1 MSEKEKH
8 HNCSASSGEK
18 SCSACDDDHHG
29 GCGCGHDHSHD
40 EGSVGDYIRI
50 AAAGILLACALSGG
64 YLGLPEITIHVLAIL
79 SALLTGLP
87 IIASSVKGL
96 ISRRQSVCELA
107 GIAIIAAL
115 FIGEYIVAAEVGLI
129 LSLGEIAEEYAYRR
143 TRRDIERIASVHPD
157 HGLVERDGAVLEVPV
172 DAIEVGDIVLVRPG
186 DIVPSDGCVISG
198 STSVD
203 ESCLSGESIPVGKEA
218 GDHVYS
224 GSTNINGAI
233 RVEVIKKSSESTYS
247 RIVGF
252 VREAE
257 ARRPPANPF
266 IEKFTSIYAPLTL
279 LIAVLTWALTGS
291 IERAITI
298 LIVACPCA
306 LLLASPSAVIAAI
319 GAGARRGILVKSGLY
334 LEGAGKINTVL
345 FDKTGTLTSGKMSVQ
360 KVRAFGSFDESSV
373 VALAAAA
380 ECGSEHPVSGA
391 IVGYAEEAGL
401 PPARCG
407 KMNSRP
413 GLGVEAES
421 DSGRILVGNAR
432 FLDESGISIPL
443 QVQSS
448 AGSLSGDGI
457 TPVFVSLN
465 GEVAGI
471 IGVSDSVREESA
483 GVVKDLL
490 DYGMDCISMISGDR
504 QDVAKHI
511 AQACGISSGNV
522 YSGIAPGEKKS
533 IVEKHQSSGR
543 TVCFVGDG
551 VNDAPALAQANV
563 GVAMG
568 SRENTI
574 AIETSHVVLLRD
586 DLRSLLS
593 FIRLGRITIRTIK
606 VNVFFSL
613 SFTFLLMVL
622 AFFGFVHPATGA
634 LGHIIAVLAVLAL
647 SALIPVWMKK
657 SA

>member
-1 MSEKEKH
+1 MSEKDRYS
-8 HNCSASSGEK
+8 NYSGSSGDE
-18 SCSACDDDHHG
+18 SCSMFEEHHHG
-29 GCGCGHDHSHD
+29 GCGCVHEHNHD
-40 EGSVGDYIRI
+40 EGSIGEYIRI
-50 AAAGILLACALSGG
+50 AGAGILLACALSGG
-64 YLGLPEITIHVLAIL
+64 YLGLTDITVNILAIL
-79 SALLTGLP
+79 SALLTGFP

-96 ISRRQSVCELA
+96 LGRRQSVCELA
-107 GIAIIAAL
+107 GIAIIAAIL
-115 FIGEYIVAAEVGLI
+115 IGEYVVAAEVGLI
-129 LSLGEIAEEYAYRR
+129 LSIGEIAEEYAYRR
-143 TRRDIERIASVHPD
+143 TRRDIEKIASVHPD
-157 HGLVERDGAVLEVPV
+157 HGLVEKEGAVVEVPV

-186 DIVPSDGCVISG
+186 DIVPSDGFVISG

-203 ESCLSGESIPVGKEA
+203 ESCLSGESVPVGKDV

-233 RVEVIKKSSESTYS
+233 RVEVIKKSSDSTYS

-257 ARRPPANPF
+257 ARRPPTNPF
-266 IEKFTSIYAPLTL
+266 IERFTSIYAPLTL
-279 LIAVLTWALTGS
+279 LIAVLTWVLTGS

-306 LLLASPSAVIAAI
+306 LLLSSPSAVIAAI

-334 LEGAGKINTVL
+334 LEGAGQINTVL

-360 KVRAFGSFDESSV
+360 NVRAFGSFDEDSV
-373 VALAAAA
+373 MALAAAA

-391 IVGYAEEAGL
+391 IVRYAEEAGL
-401 PPARCG
+401 SIARCG
-407 KMNSRP
+407 KMNSKP

-432 FLDESGISIPL
+432 FLDESGISIPVP
-443 QVQSS
+443 VQSE
-448 AGSLSGDGI
+448 AALLSEGGI

-483 GVVKDLL
+483 SVVAGLS
-490 DYGMDCISMISGDR
+490 DYGINYISMISGDR

-511 AQACGISSGNV
+511 AEACGINSENVCSGV
-522 YSGIAPGEKKS
+522 APGEKKS
-533 IVEKHQSSGR
+533 IVEKHQSAGR

-551 VNDAPALAQANV
+551 INDSPALAQANV
-563 GVAMG
+563 GVSIG

-574 AIETSHVVLLRD
+574 AIETSHVVLLGD

-593 FIRLGRITIRTIK
+593 FIRLGRMTIRTIK

-613 SFTFLLMVL
+613 SFTFMLMVL

-634 LGHIIAVLAVLAL
+634 LGHIIAVLAVLAH
-647 SALIPVWMKK
+647 SALIPVWMK
-657 SA
+657 